1 MKAIRKAGLKE
12 LENELILANSLLNVI
27 DQIIDGK
34 EPDDFSQSF
43 PIVLK
48 IYDFITNVREL
59 MEAVQ
64 AEPMPSGE
72 PAESVWLGRQQIADE
87 LSALVPQN
95 LKKV

>member
-1 MKAIRKAGLKE
+1 MWTHREK
-12 LENELILANSLLNVI
+12 LAALV
-27 DQIIDGK
+27 D
-34 EPDDFSQSF
+34 
-43 PIVLK
+43 
-48 IYDFITNVREL
+48 
-59 MEAVQ
+59 AVQ